1 MDSKIAVDGR
11 LSFASRLIA
20 ALTAAHEPTTPSGFA
35 RAYNLRADG
44 AEVTVH
50 GGRKWL
56 LGEAIPTQDKVLI
69 LAKWLNV
76 QASWLRFGDAQ
87 NGEYQAVAD
96 PGGTLSTKDLV
107 LINDIVS
114 LGPSAQN
121 VVRDLVNSLLR
132 AKAEDLNGGERQ
144 PHRNTMG

>member
-1 MDSKIAVDGR
+1 MGSKIAVDGR

-20 ALTAAHEPTTPSGFA
+20 ALVAAHEPTTPSGFA

-56 LGEAIPTQDKVLI
+56 LGEAIPTQEKVLV

-87 NGEYQAVAD
+87 NGEYEAIALGVSR
-96 PGGTLSTKDLV
+96 LSTKDLV

-114 LGPSAQN
+114 LAPSAQN
-121 VVRDLVNSLLR
+121 VVRDLVDSLLR
-132 AKAEDLNGGERQ
+132 VKAEDLKRGERQ
-144 PHRNTMG
+144 PHRNSVG

>member
-1 MDSKIAVDGR
+1 MNSKIAVEAR

-20 ALTAAHEPTTPSGFA
+20 ALAAAQEPTTPSGFA
-35 RAYNLRADG
+35 RSYNLRADG
-44 AEVTVH
+44 AEITVH

-56 LGEAIPTQDKVLI
+56 LGEAIPTQEKLLI

-87 NGEYQAVAD
+87 NSEYKAV
-96 PGGTLSTKDLV
+96 PGGGGTLSTKDLV

-114 LGPSAQN
+114 LAPIAQD
-121 VVRDLVNSLLR
+121 VVRDLVDSLLR
-132 AKAEDLNGGERQ
+132 AKIQPANCSVRQ
-144 PHRNTMG
+144 PGRATT